1 MTKNE
6 YSAFHPNNVQY
17 LLPGNMDEMRSHF
30 VLSTLQVPK
39 EHSAIVSDIRY
50 FYNNATRLSK
60 SKGKVEVGIKV
71 GSHHVQVTTL
81 KHQEV
86 FSSLRLSTTINDIF
100 RLSDI
105 DEAATAMPS
114 DDGFSFGL
122 RADGGR
128 IVMCFTSPQ
137 KANILQAIRNAKAK
151 YSKDNRI
158 HKPIERLLRPQD
170 VPGTLLN
177 LAFMNMSS
185 LDHQLRLASYN
196 LLGALCIT
204 FKFRTATRL
213 VCSRGKM
220 R

>member
-1 MTKNE
+1 MFIN
-6 YSAFHPNNVQY
+6 S
-17 LLPGNMDEMRSHF
+17 
-30 VLSTLQVPK
+30 LQVPK
-39 EHSAIVSDIRY
+39 DHAAIVSDIRY
-50 FYNNATRLSK
+50 VYGQTTRLSK
-60 SKGKVEVGIKV
+60 SKGKVEVNIKV
-71 GSHHVQVTTL
+71 GSQYVQVTTAEQ
-81 KHQEV
+81 QEI
-86 FSSLRLSTTINDIF
+86 FSSLRLSTTINDVF

-105 DEAATAMPS
+105 DEAATAVPN

-128 IVMCFTSPQ
+128 IVMCFTSPR
-137 KANILQAIRNAKAK
+137 KSEILQAIRSAKAR
-151 YSKDNRI
+151 YSKDNRT
-158 HKPIERLLRPQD
+158 HKPVERLLRPQD

-177 LAFMNMSS
+177 LAFMNLSS

-213 VCSRGKM
+213 VCSRGMVDEPPNKCWFTNEGNKTSLY